1 MARSRSVGARILCAA
16 VFILLETA
24 AIVMLN
30 HNNSMQRLWTMR
42 LSHGFMAKTWGFTQ
56 KVRGYFSLARQN
68 EELAL
73 ENHRLR
79 EMIREY
85 EDAAKATDISLQSV
99 ARDDGF
105 VYTPA
110 QIIKSGTNSQHN
122 YLILDKGSEDG
133 IVQNS
138 GIISSKGVI
147 GIVDAVSR
155 HYSYAISF
163 LNTEVN
169 ISSRLGGTGAVG
181 PLAWDGKNTD
191 GAILKEIPL
200 QYRYSPGD
208 TVYTSGYSV
217 IFPPDIP
224 LGTAGD
230 ASIING
236 ATNEITV
243 NLFQDYTALK
253 FVTIVRNTR
262 AAEIEAL
269 EQTREDKDNKRKR

>member
-56 KVRGYFSLARQN
+56 KVRGYFSLAGQN

-99 ARDDGF
+99 TRDDGF

-169 ISSRLGGTGAVG
+169 ISSRLGVTGAVG